1 VAAKQ
6 LEDKS
11 LQQSYRT
18 MLQTPAGTDVLN
30 DLVIF
35 AQQCS
40 EPVRM
45 AGRADVVLR
54 ILRESKRATEKEPE
68 EIENE

>member
-1 VAAKQ
+1 MAAKQ

-11 LQQSYRT
+11 LQQSYKT
-18 MLQTPAGTDVLN
+18 VLTTPAGNDVLN

-40 EPVRM
+40 DPVRM

-54 ILRESKRATEKEPE
+54 ILRETKRATEKEPQE
-68 EIENE
+68 DSNE

>member
-11 LQQSYRT
+11 LQQSYLT
-18 MLQTPAGTDVLN
+18 AFSTPAGKDVDN

-35 AQQCS
+35 AQQCPD
-40 EPVRM
+40 PVR
-45 AGRADVVLR
+45 ALGRADVVLR
-54 ILRESKRATEKEPE
+54 IRRESKRATEKEPE